1 MPKICVLSQNTLK
14 AYATDAIT
22 EWSKGVAGTNIKKK
36 KKKRKKQV
44 IIVEST
50 HILDTKKQNDVRI

>member
-1 MPKICVLSQNTLK
+1 MK
-14 AYATDAIT
+14 AFATDAII

-36 KKKRKKQV
+36 ERKKKQV

-50 HILDTKKQNDVRI
+50 HILDTKKENDVRI

>member
-36 KKKRKKQV
+36 KKRKKQV

>member
-36 KKKRKKQV
+36 KKKKTTGDNRGINAYIGYQK
-44 IIVEST
+44 
-50 HILDTKKQNDVRI
+50 TK

>member
-36 KKKRKKQV
+36 KKRKQQV

>member
-1 MPKICVLSQNTLK
+1 MK

-36 KKKRKKQV
+36 KKRKKQG